1 MRKQIVSLCA
11 TAAPAFNSRMENLRY
26 RHVQVGWVSVGI
38 MGVVAILLFQVGLVG
53 TAPRLVL
60 QIVAL
65 TLVIAA
71 ITFSYQTIEVND
83 TEVVSRFA
91 LGILP
96 KRIALADIT
105 RVEYAPSS
113 WFEGWGIRL
122 TTRGWLYNV
131 SGFGA
136 VEFTMRDGNRMRFG
150 TDDSSNLIAA
160 VVGIFMVTLGVW
172 ALIKTGL
179 NTDHIFTP
187 SKEMQF
193 AGHPM
198 MILLIRIR
206 VRELE
211 AAA

>member
-1 MRKQIVSLCA
+1 
-11 TAAPAFNSRMENLRY
+11 
-26 RHVQVGWVSVGI
+26 

-160 VVGIFMVTLGVW
+160 VEQ
-172 ALIKTGL
+172 LI
-179 NTDHIFTP
+179 P
-187 SKEMQF
+187 SPTM
-193 AGHPM
+193 A
-198 MILLIRIR
+198 
-206 VRELE
+206 V
-211 AAA
+211 AVS